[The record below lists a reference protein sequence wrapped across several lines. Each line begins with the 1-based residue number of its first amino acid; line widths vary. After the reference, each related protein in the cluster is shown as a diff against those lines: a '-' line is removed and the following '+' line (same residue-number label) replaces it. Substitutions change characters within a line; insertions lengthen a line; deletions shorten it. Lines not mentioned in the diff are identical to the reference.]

1 MLDAKG
7 FPAPTHSCRLPPSEV
22 KPRTSA
28 DRPFRLLRHRVLS
41 IGISANGRSHPAPA
55 AKEAPAKTD
64 VASLELGFGSGRR
77 FSLPPSGSR
86 RSSLGLAAAPSA
98 REEWE
103 GFAASASSARGEWG
117 CPGVSGSPAHGERS
131 PAAARA
137 GAGLARCPAP
147 GRSPHAP
154 AGGAAARRPR
164 FGG

>member
-117 CPGVSGSPAHGERS
+117 CPGFHRQPMGN
-131 PAAARA
+131 
-137 GAGLARCPAP
+137 GAPLLPVP
-147 GRSPHAP
+147 GRGSLAAP
-154 AGGAAARRPR
+154 PPGDLPTPRQGALRRAAPR